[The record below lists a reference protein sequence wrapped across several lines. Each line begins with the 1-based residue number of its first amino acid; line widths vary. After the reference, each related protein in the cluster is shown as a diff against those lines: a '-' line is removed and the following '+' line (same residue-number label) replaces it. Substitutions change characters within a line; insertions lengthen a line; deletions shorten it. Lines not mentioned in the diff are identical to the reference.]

1 MSDTPRTNYFRAQAL
16 DRLQSDTALT
26 DLLETAASVDDGA
39 TAIVPAPYL
48 EKLHD
53 DPNEDPPDVA
63 VAVSV
68 VVSSSSRRNN
78 QEDVNA
84 ELQTDLQVRKQTLW
98 KLGLAWIDK
107 IRDAVSDEMTRHGA
121 GWHAEGETGGTQEPL
136 WNDDINRYQVAQRF
150 GVSSSDARELA

>member
-16 DRLQSDTALT
+16 DRLQANVALT
-26 DLLETAASVDDGA
+26 DLLEKAGSVGDGA
-39 TAIVPAPYL
+39 SAIVPAPYL
-48 EKLHD
+48 ERQHD
-53 DPNEDPPDVA
+53 DPNDDPPDVA

-68 VVSSSSRRNN
+68 VVSSSSRRNS
-78 QEDVNA
+78 QEDVNV

-98 KLGLAWIDK
+98 SLGLAWIDE
-107 IRDAVSDEMTRHGA
+107 IRDAISDEMTRHEA

>member
-1 MSDTPRTNYFRAQAL
+1 MGDTPRTNYFRGQAL
-16 DRLQSDTALT
+16 DRLQANAALT
-26 DLLETAASVDDGA
+26 DLLEKVGSVDDGA
-39 TAIVPAPYL
+39 SAIVPAPYL
-48 EKLHD
+48 EKQHD

-68 VVSSSSRRNN
+68 VVSSSDRRNS
-78 QEDVNA
+78 QEDVNV

-98 KLGLAWIDK
+98 SLGLAWIDK
-107 IRDAVSDEMTRHGA
+107 IRDAVSDEMTRHEA

-136 WNDDINRYQVAQRF
+136 WNDDINRYHVAQRF